1 MNAQE
6 RIIRYWH
13 AVELLQ
19 PSQLKKPEDSAGR
32 SPKDE
37 FVHDIQSSN
46 EPFPWEPGSE
56 ASRQPLPLDEIDKRT
71 GKPKVYTWFHTLYV
85 QIFPTKTITDAL
97 DRAFG
102 ADQGY
107 RDPAEREYSA
117 LSAAEFTRDGQLVP
131 GSFTLSSEAW
141 FLGRLTSGSDWSKD
155 FNQDQTSIRQQ
166 AEARLTGSVNRQAL
180 DELTTFVIQQCG
192 LQTVLSN
199 PEKAVLRSCSRP
211 VEVKGQ
217 QHDTISDTAVGV
229 IPAKAAPTSRPS
241 AHVVA
246 DTSKGGGTA
255 TGESITRPQPRQS
268 DLPLNSFLL
277 DDLIQVAEAVATG
290 NTSKALSQYLDP
302 NASITR
308 HTIGSAELESAIVDH
323 LLPHKHPTG
332 CWPAEEH
339 RGLVHAQQLAINF
352 ILEQLGE
359 GAGILGINGPPG
371 TGKTT
376 LLRDLVAA
384 IVTQRAD
391 ALAQLPRASDAFQKN
406 AKETGNASGKKQN
419 AHPLQPDLFGYE
431 IIVASSNNGAVEN
444 ITRELPQRNKI
455 DGSWLPEADY
465 FGELGTLT
473 SGAPS
478 WALISAALG
487 SKSRRSKF
495 IDHYFFGN
503 RTREELVAITG
514 KLQYPHGLQGWLS
527 GHANQYKSMSMSNA
541 SANRQQRW
549 QQAVE
554 SYNEAKAA
562 ESSIR
567 HSVDAFLTKIQHI
580 QSQRNRLPAL
590 LSTLQT
596 LENSLPDPIAVLERD
611 ADSGL
616 LAAQSR
622 QKACAA
628 EVLQHQTRKPG
639 LWQNLATLWSAS
651 RAWQANQASLQ
662 ATQLRA
668 EQAVAQ
674 WQLLQHH
681 QNQTA
686 TDVQNAIQDA
696 TRLQAQHIVSW
707 LQTGHTTGDRQNELH
722 EPWPLPHWRQARARV
737 FLEALRL
744 HQTFLALEA
753 TRIRANL
760 DLANALIQG
769 QSFSGYS
776 RDAIRSA
783 WASLF
788 MVVPVLS
795 STFASFDRSF
805 GSLGCE
811 EIGWLLVDEAG
822 QATPQAAVGA
832 LWRARRAVFVGDPL
846 QLKPIMTV
854 SDAALEHMRTHFG
867 VDNHWLPNRHSAQ
880 TLADQATPWGRT
892 TGPGDHQSWV
902 GLPLVVH
909 RRCDRPMFELANR
922 IAYDGNMV
930 YGTIAPRP
938 DRETPAHLPTGWLH
952 ATGTSQGNWVAEEGR
967 MLQAL
972 LAALRSDGVAPGD
985 IAIVTPFRGVLKKIP
1000 ALVRPYRGK
1009 GKTGKISC
1017 GTIHTMQGKEAPVV
1031 IMVLGGNTASPGARD
1046 WAVSEPNLLNVAA
1059 TRAKRRFYVIGDR
1072 NDWQRRALFC
1082 DVMDLLPALDLHA
1095 EDIGGALHQ
1104 KALASRDRARATGRY
1119 RSADEVL
1126 DGLRAL
1132 RDEERTRRTAARK
1145 A

>member
-97 DRAFG
+97 NRAFG

-117 LSAAEFTRDGQLVP
+117 LYAAEFTHDGQLVP

-217 QHDTISDTAVGV
+217 QHDTISDTAVGN
-229 IPAKAAPTSRPS
+229 IPAQAAPTSGAS
-241 AHVVA
+241 AHVIA
-246 DTSKGGGTA
+246 GTPKGGFTE
-255 TGESITRPQPRQS
+255 TEESITRPQPRQS

-277 DDLIQVAEAVATG
+277 DDLIRVAEAVATG

-302 NASITR
+302 NTSITR

-444 ITRELPQRNKI
+444 ITRELPQRNRI

-514 KLQYPHGLQGWLS
+514 KLQYPHGL
-527 GHANQYKSMSMSNA
+527 
-541 SANRQQRW
+541 
-549 QQAVE
+549 
-554 SYNEAKAA
+554 
-562 ESSIR
+562 
-567 HSVDAFLTKIQHI
+567 
-580 QSQRNRLPAL
+580 
-590 LSTLQT
+590 
-596 LENSLPDPIAVLERD
+596 
-611 ADSGL
+611 
-616 LAAQSR
+616 
-622 QKACAA
+622 
-628 EVLQHQTRKPG
+628 
-639 LWQNLATLWSAS
+639 
-651 RAWQANQASLQ
+651 
-662 ATQLRA
+662 
-668 EQAVAQ
+668 
-674 WQLLQHH
+674 
-681 QNQTA
+681 
-686 TDVQNAIQDA
+686 
-696 TRLQAQHIVSW
+696 
-707 LQTGHTTGDRQNELH
+707 
-722 EPWPLPHWRQARARV
+722 
-737 FLEALRL
+737 
-744 HQTFLALEA
+744 
-753 TRIRANL
+753 
-760 DLANALIQG
+760 
-769 QSFSGYS
+769 
-776 RDAIRSA
+776 
-783 WASLF
+783 
-788 MVVPVLS
+788 
-795 STFASFDRSF
+795 
-805 GSLGCE
+805 
-811 EIGWLLVDEAG
+811 
-822 QATPQAAVGA
+822 
-832 LWRARRAVFVGDPL
+832 
-846 QLKPIMTV
+846 
-854 SDAALEHMRTHFG
+854 
-867 VDNHWLPNRHSAQ
+867 
-880 TLADQATPWGRT
+880 
-892 TGPGDHQSWV
+892 
-902 GLPLVVH
+902 
-909 RRCDRPMFELANR
+909 
-922 IAYDGNMV
+922 
-930 YGTIAPRP
+930 
-938 DRETPAHLPTGWLH
+938 
-952 ATGTSQGNWVAEEGR
+952 
-967 MLQAL
+967 
-972 LAALRSDGVAPGD
+972 
-985 IAIVTPFRGVLKKIP
+985 
-1000 ALVRPYRGK
+1000 
-1009 GKTGKISC
+1009 
-1017 GTIHTMQGKEAPVV
+1017 
-1031 IMVLGGNTASPGARD
+1031 
-1046 WAVSEPNLLNVAA
+1046 
-1059 TRAKRRFYVIGDR
+1059 
-1072 NDWQRRALFC
+1072 
-1082 DVMDLLPALDLHA
+1082 
-1095 EDIGGALHQ
+1095 
-1104 KALASRDRARATGRY
+1104 
-1119 RSADEVL
+1119 
-1126 DGLRAL
+1126 
-1132 RDEERTRRTAARK
+1132 
-1145 A
+1145 